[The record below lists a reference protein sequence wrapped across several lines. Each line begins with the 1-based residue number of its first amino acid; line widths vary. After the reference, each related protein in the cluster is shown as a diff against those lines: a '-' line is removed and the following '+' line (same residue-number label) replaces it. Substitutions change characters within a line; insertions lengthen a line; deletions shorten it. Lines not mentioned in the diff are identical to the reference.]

1 MNIKRLLFF
10 IGNTVIV
17 FFITLFLKNLILE
30 NMLGRVLVDTNSPVS
45 LVYVKNNGAAF
56 NMLAGHT
63 DLLIVFAGIIILFC
77 MLYVFTY
84 KLYISDRFLLLLSAF
99 CAGIFGNAYE
109 RYVYNYV
116 TDFIKI
122 NFLNFPVFNLF
133 DILITLGALLIA
145 TVIIVDKH
153 REFQENKD
161 AEEDYLYRK
170 F

>member
-10 IGNTVIV
+10 TGNTVIV
-17 FFITLFLKNLILE
+17 FFIVLFLKNMILE
-30 NMLGRVLVDTNSPVS
+30 KLLGHVLVDTNGWIS
-45 LVYVKNNGAAF
+45 LVYVRNNGAAF

-63 DLLIVFAGIIILFC
+63 DLLIIFAGIIILFC
-77 MLYVFTY
+77 MLYVLFY
-84 KLYISDRFLLLLSAF
+84 KLYISDKFLFLLSAF

-122 NFLNFPVFNLF
+122 NFLNFPVFNLY
-133 DILITLGALLIA
+133 DILITLGALLI
-145 TVIIVDKH
+145 VMIIIVDKH

>member
-1 MNIKRLLFF
+1 MNIKRLLSFT
-10 IGNTVIV
+10 GNTVIV
-17 FFITLFLKNLILE
+17 FFIVLFLKNMILE
-30 NMLGRVLVDTNSPVS
+30 KLLGHVLVDTNSFIS
-45 LVYVKNNGAAF
+45 LVYVRNNGAAF

-63 DLLIVFAGIIILFC
+63 DLLIIFAGIIILFC
-77 MLYVFTY
+77 MLYVLFY
-84 KLYISDRFLLLLSAF
+84 KLYISDKFLFLLSAF

-109 RYVYNYV
+109 RYIYNYV

-122 NFLNFPVFNLF
+122 NFLNFPVFNLY
-133 DILITLGALLIA
+133 DILITLGALLIVM
-145 TVIIVDKH
+145 VIIVDKH